1 MVPGRELSTGERYV
15 EYILDENPD
24 VLEMIRPIT
33 HATMVDAQ
41 GIPVPLYDA
50 LPPHFPRVIDVGRPS
65 APGFLPRDI
74 ARHVNANPDG
84 FKDQEEYDLNANP
97 GELPLHRQYRARRE
111 SGVEDRPP
119 NRTPLRSVWTRP
131 NPIGINFR
139 DGPVNYQTPG
149 GVNVL
154 VHRFPYLPQS
164 EEHMLQQSPDA
175 NVVNNLHQID
185 TAMQTQPWPPQLT
198 LPGNVWEVGVD
209 PFGTSVDP

>member
-24 VLEMIRPIT
+24 VLEMIRPISSSGEAPT
-33 HATMVDAQ
+33 FLHV
-41 GIPVPLYDA
+41 Y
-50 LPPHFPRVIDVGRPS
+50 DVGRPS
-65 APGFLPRDI
+65 APGFLPRDV
-74 ARHVNANPDG
+74 ARYVDANPDG

-97 GELPLHRQYRARRE
+97 GELRLHRQYRARRE

-139 DGPVNYQTPG
+139 DGPVNYQTPSSVQTPG

-164 EEHMLQQSPDA
+164 EEHMLLQSPDA